1 MKILSRTLT
10 YLALVATGL
19 FMTCASS
26 DEPELPAAS
35 IEEYSYQIGVQVATE
50 VREQLHQ
57 SGFQLDDAAFLR
69 GARDTL
75 AGGQKLEKQ
84 IENKE

>member
-1 MKILSRTLT
+1 MKTLSRTLT
-10 YLALVATGL
+10 YLAFVASGL
-19 FMTCASS
+19 SMTCASS
-26 DEPELPAAS
+26 NDPELPAAS
-35 IEEYSYQIGVQVATE
+35 IEEYSYQIGVQVAME

-75 AGGQKLEKQ
+75 TGGQKQEKQ
-84 IENKE
+84 KKNKE